1 MKTKIEANNPIMEW
15 ALVFILSMAKGF
27 TPFSTKIS
35 TTPAK
40 LESSIVHSCN
50 NLSITTF
57 SFLDMDFLVSKQYKI
72 NHEIT
77 FNFIVCNRWF

>member
-1 MKTKIEANNPIMEW
+1 MKTKIEENNPIMEW

-40 LESSIVHSCN
+40 IESSIVHSCS
-50 NLSITTF
+50 NLSTITTF
-57 SFLDMDFLVSKQYKI
+57 SFLEISTYLPVYYINLVTLELI
-72 NHEIT
+72 
-77 FNFIVCNRWF
+77 

>member
-50 NLSITTF
+50 NF
-57 SFLDMDFLVSKQYKI
+57 SLLEISTYLPVYYINLVTLELI
-72 NHEIT
+72 
-77 FNFIVCNRWF
+77 